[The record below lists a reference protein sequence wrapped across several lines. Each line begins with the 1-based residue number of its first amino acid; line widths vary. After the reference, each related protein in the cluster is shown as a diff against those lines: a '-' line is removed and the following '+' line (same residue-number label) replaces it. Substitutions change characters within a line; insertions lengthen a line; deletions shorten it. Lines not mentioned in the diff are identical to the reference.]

1 MDCHSSRYK
10 RPHAIFS
17 KIAWSRPEYAR
28 EDRLPF
34 IPLQKECEQLI
45 DASRNLGQACYLR
58 LLYETAMRCGEASS
72 LRREDFDFE
81 LHTVRVLPE
90 KNSWPRELRISER
103 LCSMLRTLQAKE
115 KPLPSPEAARHY
127 LDNTRRTLAETQN
140 NPRFDE
146 PKVFFMHIG
155 GHGDPEKLATGVK
168 GVWDAIKKVRTENP
182 KPASGFGGMT
192 PQDGKIDAAPL
203 EKILGHKSIQNT
215 LRYIQLVT
223 NDEPSAWIVKAAS
236 NVDEAKGLLEQGF
249 EYVTDMESVKL
260 FRRRAQTAASRPLH
274 T

>member
-1 MDCHSSRYK
+1 MGGGCSVGGAGRGSAPPSDPV
-10 RPHAIFS
+10 RPGRTRGPNRRAGD
-17 KIAWSRPEYAR
+17 P
-28 EDRLPF
+28 
-34 IPLQKECEQLI
+34 
-45 DASRNLGQACYLR
+45 G
-58 LLYETAMRCGEASS
+58 ETAMRCGEASS

-140 NPRFDE
+140 NPRFHQIHLHT
-146 PKVFFMHIG
+146 FRHFR
-155 GHGDPEKLATGVK
+155 ATSLYAQTKDLLYV
-168 GVWDAIKKVRTENP
+168 
-182 KPASGFGGMT
+182 
-192 PQDGKIDAAPL
+192 Q
-203 EKILGHKSIQNT
+203 KILGHKSIQNT

>member
-1 MDCHSSRYK
+1 LLDKSCNIQDPESVRSWIASRHVTSGRKQNIVDVYSRY
-10 RPHAIFS
+10 AIFS

-34 IPLQKECEQLI
+34 IPLQKECEQI
-45 DASRNLGQACYLR
+45 VDASRNLGQACYLR

-81 LHTVRVLPE
+81 RRTVRVLPE
-90 KNSWPRELRISER
+90 KKSRPRELRISER
-103 LCSMLRTLQAKE
+103 LCSMLRTLQAKD

-140 NPRFDE
+140 NPRFHQIHLHT
-146 PKVFFMHIG
+146 FRH
-155 GHGDPEKLATGVK
+155 LRATSLYAQTKDLLYV
-168 GVWDAIKKVRTENP
+168 
-182 KPASGFGGMT
+182 
-192 PQDGKIDAAPL
+192 Q
-203 EKILGHKSIQNT
+203 KILGHKSIQNT
-215 LRYIQLVT
+215 MRYIQLVS

-236 NVDEAKGLLEQGF
+236 SLDEAKGLLEQGF

-260 FRRRAQTAASRPLH
+260 FRRRA
-274 T
+274 